1 MTRPA
6 PSPRRQRENEQR
18 RLLARAFLTAALIS
32 LPIAFVLMFVFDS
45 GSPQGRGP
53 ETGAADLLRPL
64 LAIGFMLI
72 SATFAAVIGALTAA
86 IVWLAL
92 KFERAWLGFVLTLLV
107 AAGLALI
114 GEDHSWSRWLQ
125 IVFLWWM
132 PATISVWFYG
142 SPKPRLDR
150 GWSNCQ

>member
-6 PSPRRQRENEQR
+6 SSPRRQREDEQR
-18 RLLARAFLTAALIS
+18 RLLGRAFLTAALIA
-32 LPIAFVLMFVFDS
+32 LPIAFVLMFVVDS

-64 LAIGFMLI
+64 LAIGFLLI
-72 SATFAAVIGALTAA
+72 GATFAVVIGALTAA

-107 AAGLALI
+107 ASGLALMD
-114 GEDHSWSRWLQ
+114 EDRSWSRLLQ
-125 IVFLWWM
+125 IVFLWCI
-132 PATISVWFYG
+132 PATVSVWLHG
-142 SPKPRLDR
+142 SLQPRLER
-150 GWSNCQ
+150 S